1 MQKKIKISDLPEF
14 DVAEYLEDEKAI
26 AEYLTIVMEENDPAL
41 LAAALGDIARAR
53 GMTEVARKA
62 GIAREA
68 LYKALRA
75 DAQPRFDTVQR
86 VVTALGVKLTAV
98 PLCPEGIAEH
108 PAGGPALRLPPRA
121 LGAPR
126 VGRMKKISH
135 V

>member
-1 MQKKIKISDLPEF
+1 MRKKIKISDLPEF

-53 GMTEVARKA
+53 GMTEIARA
-62 GIAREA
+62 SGIAREA

-86 VVTALGVKLTAV
+86 VLAALGVKLTAV
-98 PLCPEGIAEH
+98 P
-108 PAGGPALRLPPRA
+108 
-121 LGAPR
+121 
-126 VGRMKKISH
+126 V
-135 V
+135 